1 MNICIFASGAG
12 SNFNAIL
19 RSAKEGYLSS
29 KISLLITNNSGSG
42 AAQIALENGVE
53 CLHISRKK
61 FAELADTEY
70 SELILRELVSRDIDF
85 VVLCGYMKMME
96 ESVTGHFKDRII
108 NIHPA
113 LLPSF
118 GGKGMYGINVHK
130 AVIDSG
136 AKVSGI
142 TIHFVDGG
150 YDTGRIIF
158 QKCCEVNDSDDE
170 FTLAERIR
178 GMEHRY
184 YPEVIR
190 KFEEQ
195 KIIVEGNKIQV
206 RKLTHP

>member
-19 RSAKEGYLSS
+19 RSAEDGYLSS

-42 AAQIALENGVE
+42 AAQIALKNGVE

-61 FAELADTEY
+61 FAQLDDTEY
-70 SELILRELVSRDIDF
+70 SDMILNELTSRGIEF
-85 VVLCGYMKMME
+85 VVLCGYMKMIE
-96 ESVTGHFKDRII
+96 NSVTEHFKDSII

-118 GGKGMYGINVHK
+118 GGKGMFGINVHK

-136 AKVSGI
+136 VKVSGI

-158 QKCCEVNDSDDE
+158 QKCCEVYDSDDE
-170 FTLAERIR
+170 FTLDERIR
-178 GMEHRY
+178 KMEHTY

-190 KFEEQ
+190 KFEEG
-195 KIIVEGNKIQV
+195 KIIVDDNKIQV
-206 RKLTHP
+206 R